1 MIIAP
6 ANGPVKP
13 ALSRTA
19 RPIVQNLG
27 PGTLYLNTSS
37 QNVVASGIKME
48 PMAVYEFP
56 TSLVE
61 GAGELWFE
69 ADGDVC
75 DVRVLNVG

>member
-13 ALSRTA
+13 SLSRTA

-27 PGTLYLNTSS
+27 PGTLYFNTSN
-37 QNVVASGIKME
+37 QNIVATGIKME

-56 TSLVE
+56 TALVE
-61 GAGELWFE
+61 GPGEVWFH
-69 ADGDVC
+69 ADGDTC
-75 DVRVLNVG
+75 DVRILNVG

>member
-6 ANGPVKP
+6 AAGPVKP

-27 PGTLYLNTSS
+27 PGTIYLNTSS
-37 QNVVASGIKME
+37 QNVVSSGIKME

-61 GAGELWFE
+61 GAGDLWFE
-69 ADGDVC
+69 ATGDVC
-75 DVRVLNVG
+75 DVRILNVG